1 VETMERKKSP
11 PRRSFTP
18 EFKAEI
24 VECCRRGD
32 RGIGQVARGF
42 DLGEPAVRASGGEP
56 RP

>member
-1 VETMERKKSP
+1 MERKKSP